1 MGEMEGVDG
10 GGGVA
15 FVVQARVGGEVGGVG
30 LGCGRVCLVQGGVE
44 EAVFDSG
51 EVLEFPDDE
60 GEFFDQHLL
69 GGGGGAVFF
78 DEFLLEVSVGELGG
92 GVGDGEVSGWEGG
105 G

>member
-1 MGEMEGVDG
+1 MWGVC
-10 GGGVA
+10 
-15 FVVQARVGGEVGGVG
+15 FVE
-30 LGCGRVCLVQGGVE
+30 GGVE

-60 GEFFDQHLL
+60 GDFFDQDFL